1 MSFTRTLI
9 AASVLL
15 APLTLA
21 ALEPPPGP
29 ALLPQSFSN
38 WARQATPPS
47 SSDTVSPDV
56 LHEYG
61 LAQSTGATYTSGTNQ
76 LTVQALQFKDATGA
90 YGAFTYLRRPGMH
103 PETLGHDGA
112 SSGDRYLFW
121 SGTTVVDATFVAPS
135 PEEKSTIA
143 ALAGQLPQVGGAASI
158 PPSLPHYLPAR
169 QLDPASIRYVIGP
182 AAYSGIGGQLP
193 PSVIDFSQDTEVVTA
208 QYGPPDARGTLTLLL
223 YPTPQIAAA
232 HLKTFDALTNSS
244 GLLTKRSGPL
254 VAIVSGSLS
263 PQNAQQLLNAIH
275 FNDYV
280 TINHPEGYVPEG
292 AKLYRLLLGITVLV
306 GILMCAALLLGL
318 FLGGGRA
325 LIRVLRGKPV
335 STVSEEEFISLHLG
349 N

>member
-1 MSFTRTLI
+1 MPFLRTFI
-9 AASVLL
+9 AATVLTS
-15 APLTLA
+15 PLTLA

-38 WARQATPPS
+38 WAQQATPPS
-47 SSDTVSPDV
+47 SSDAVSPDV
-56 LHEYG
+56 LNEYG
-61 LAQSTGATYTSGTNQ
+61 LAQSSGAIYTSGTNQ
-76 LTVQALQFKDATGA
+76 LTIHAWQFKDATGA
-90 YGAFTYLRRPGMH
+90 YGAFTYLRQPGMH

-121 SGTTVVDATFVAPS
+121 SGTSVVDAAFTAPS
-135 PEEKSTIA
+135 PEEKAAIT
-143 ALAGQLPQVGGAASI
+143 ALAGQLPQASGAASI
-158 PPSLPHYLPAR
+158 PPSLPHYLPAA
-169 QLDPASIRYVIGP
+169 QLDPATIRYVIGP

-193 PSVIDFSQDTEVVTA
+193 SSVIDFSQDTEVVTA

-232 HLKTFDALTNSS
+232 HLKIFDAQAKSS
-244 GLLTKRSGPL
+244 GLSTKRSGPL
-254 VAIVSGSLS
+254 VAIISNLS
-263 PQNAQQLLNAIH
+263 PQSAQQLLNAVH

-292 AKLYRLLLGITVLV
+292 AKLYRLILGITVLV
-306 GILMCAALLLGL
+306 GVLMCAALLLGL

-325 LIRVLRGKPV
+325 LIRMLRGKPV